1 MSYTTNSKAL
11 RLGISHKWN
20 YSAHGPISNFHLE
33 NKITIFINS
42 LVDYVVPQ
50 APANAKTKNTQ
61 IRGFGIQPG
70 MQGKTKIIRSA
81 NQIFISSY
89 FYLSYDG
96 ATEEQIKKFN
106 QSIQNVAELIH
117 KETTYTIQFKSFNY
131 FIFYWRFE
139 LFNGINCSKK
149 LYNKIIKCIFRNPK
163 LEKEHI
169 RHKKLKLKIDYVNRY
184 LKRFKKNKFYNR
196 TFYPILSAFN
206 FQEFDSHIAAK
217 TIALELQIL
226 RKQHK
231 KFLYFIKK
239 FINICFK
246 KWNETKLIQGIKIV
260 ITGRTTNYRRQIR
273 RTQKK
278 ILTFGIF
285 KKNFL
290 KIHAGHSIQISYNRY
305 GVISVQLYYQMAS
318 QFSEKFYDKNIP
330 ELLTNYFSIKKF
342 QEKINFYTN
351 INKDYFNFN
360 NINIKNNSKNF
371 NFIYNKNK
379 YSKKFQLYKNYQI
392 HKKNNFFNSEFNYYA
407 KNKKIKIFESDFISF
422 YENNNFKNW
431 LLKKKQKIKISK
443 KKITVFKKILS
454 NLI

>member
-1 MSYTTNSKAL
+1 MSYKTNSKAL
-11 RLGISHKWN
+11 RLGISHKWH
-20 YSAHGPISNFHLE
+20 YSAHGPISNFHFE
-33 NKITIFINS
+33 NKITVFINN
-42 LVDYVVPQ
+42 LVDYIVPQ
-50 APANAKTKNTQ
+50 APTNAKTKNTQ

-70 MQGKTKIIRSA
+70 MQGKTKIVRST

-106 QSIQNVAELIH
+106 QSIQNIAELIH
-117 KETTYTIQFKSFNY
+117 KETKYTIRFKSFNY

-163 LEKEHI
+163 LEKEHM
-169 RHKKLKLKIDYVNRY
+169 RHKKLKEKIDYVNRY
-184 LKRFKKNKFYNR
+184 LRRFRKNKFYNR

-239 FINICFK
+239 FINICFT
-246 KWNETKLIQGIKIV
+246 KWNKNKMIQGIKII

-278 ILTFGIF
+278 IITFGKF

-290 KIHAGHSIQISYNRY
+290 KVHSGHSIQISYNRY
-305 GVISVQLYYQMAS
+305 GIISVQIYYQMAS
-318 QFSEKFYDKNIP
+318 KFSEKFYDKNIP
-330 ELLTNYFSIKKF
+330 EIITNYFSIKKF
-342 QEKINFYTN
+342 QENLTFYTN
-351 INKDYFNFN
+351 LNSKYFNFIDTIN
-360 NINIKNNSKNF
+360 NKINTKNF
-371 NFIYNKNK
+371 NFIYNKTK
-379 YSKKFQLYKNYQI
+379 YSQKIQLYKNYKI
-392 HKKNNFFNSEFNYYA
+392 YKKNKFINDKMNYYT
-407 KNKKIKIFESDFISF
+407 KDNKIKTLPDDFIYF
-422 YENNNFKNW
+422 CENNKFKHW
-431 LLKKKQKIKISK
+431 FFKKKQKIKINK
-443 KKITVFKKILS
+443 KKIRTFG
-454 NLI
+454 NFFD